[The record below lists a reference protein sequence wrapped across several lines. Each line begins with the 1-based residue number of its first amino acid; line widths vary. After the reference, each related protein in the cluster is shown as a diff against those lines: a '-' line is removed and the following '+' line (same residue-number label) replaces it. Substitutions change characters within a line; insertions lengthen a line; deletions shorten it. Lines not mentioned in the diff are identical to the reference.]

1 MINTWPNSGKS
12 ISMMSFRMVV
22 IYYFF
27 KLPYKII
34 IGYDLYSIIMAG
46 VYTFLTNENASTL
59 WEVLKENA
67 FKTKNPQE
75 IVAMRS
81 NFSQRMTTF
90 FDEERENSKALIDL
104 NKKFILNFMQTSDK
118 KMQSNAMSTNNMPSL
133 MPGNKS
139 GLYKVEDIQEARIQQ
154 FDKQYEQRKQEF
166 ENAMTPRVPDSPNF
180 TDNFNDAPLEN
191 MESLIAETMRQRNFD
206 IDQIVNSSNT
216 NKTAVEN
223 WLHPQETSLKTENR
237 ASNEQNFKLI
247 KIENEEVGSRFFE
260 NDVIN
265 LTAANTNANR
275 SPTANGQKK
284 LSWAEK
290 NETRVFNTDENVSMD
305 IRESSFNQM
314 KQEEFF
320 ANPSSTDDIFS
331 RLKPVQP
338 SLSLFETETR
348 EEKGFEQDNL
358 LQQFL
363 HLDKKI
369 DIVLKNQTILM
380 EILQK
385 MQSPIESNLAKQ

>member
-1 MINTWPNSGKS
+1 
-12 ISMMSFRMVV
+12 
-22 IYYFF
+22 
-27 KLPYKII
+27 
-34 IGYDLYSIIMAG
+34 MAG
-46 VYTFLTNENASTL
+46 VHTFLTNENASTL
-59 WEVLKENA
+59 WEVLKEDA
-67 FKTKNPQE
+67 FKNKNPQE
-75 IVAMRS
+75 IVALRS
-81 NFSQRMTTF
+81 NFSQRMSSF
-90 FDEERENSKALIDL
+90 FDEDRGNSKNLIDL
-104 NKKFILNFMQTSDK
+104 NKKFILNLMQPSGR
-118 KMQSNAMSTNNMPSL
+118 KMQSTATQSNSVSSL
-133 MPGNKS
+133 MPGNKA

-216 NKTAVEN
+216 NKAAVEN

-237 ASNEQNFKLI
+237 ASNEENFKLI

-275 SPTANGQKK
+275 STNTGGQKK
-284 LSWAEK
+284 LSWAEN
-290 NETRVFNTDENVSMD
+290 NETHVFDKDENVSIE
-305 IRESSFNQM
+305 IRENSFNKL
-314 KQEEFF
+314 KQEDFF

-338 SLSLFETETR
+338 SLPLFERETR
-348 EEKGFEQDNL
+348 EEKGFERDNL

-380 EILQK
+380 DILQK
-385 MQSPIESNLAKQ
+385 MQAPTEPMLDQ